1 MPHLYTSLTHKRS
14 DADSYYFFRG
24 YFSPEMDEVA
34 IGAAHVFLK
43 SIYNITIE
51 RGWLRVRLAWGDNVK
66 LFWKAGE
73 GIYNPTVPK
82 Q

>member
-1 MPHLYTSLTHKRS
+1 
-14 DADSYYFFRG
+14 
-24 YFSPEMDEVA
+24 MDEA
-34 IGAAHVFLK
+34 GIGAAHVFLK

-51 RGWLRVRLAWGDNVK
+51 RGWLRVRLTWGDNVK

-73 GIYNPTVPK
+73 GIYNPTIPK